1 MKHVTLKFATE
12 KDVVLLHQMQR
23 EAFLPL
29 YEKYH
34 DDEMNPAKESLEKV
48 MWRIIGANGEYYLIQ
63 ADGETAGEFAWHGKK
78 YKEAKKRYIWKMC
91 SIFLLCLFC
100 LRFKIKGLPRQQ

>member
-48 MWRIIGANGEYYLIQ
+48 GILKQAHKKACHLSSGQKQRLGIARALAKDTNVIILYNTY
-63 ADGETAGEFAWHGKK
+63 FA
-78 YKEAKKRYIWKMC
+78 Y
-91 SIFLLCLFC
+91 SI
-100 LRFKIKGLPRQQ
+100 